1 MTSEGETPRAEGPQY
16 VLRLFI
22 TGATPRSVRAIANL
36 RRVCDEH
43 LKGAYDLEVVDLYQ
57 DPDAAKN
64 YQIIAAPTLVKMLP
78 LPLRKIIGDLA
89 DDEKV
94 LAGLDLAPKNTQ
106 AHLT

>member
-1 MTSEGETPRAEGPQY
+1 MSSQGISPPAGGPPY

-57 DPDAAKN
+57 DPEAAKK
-64 YQIIAAPTLVKMLP
+64 YQIIAAPTLVRMLP

-89 DDEKV
+89 DQEKV
-94 LAGLDLAPKNTQ
+94 LAGLDLAPKN
-106 AHLT
+106 AARRA

>member
-1 MTSEGETPRAEGPQY
+1 VSSRGTSPPPGGPPY

-36 RRVCDEH
+36 RRVCDQH
-43 LKGAYDLEVVDLYQ
+43 LQGAYDLEVVDLYQ
-57 DPDAAKN
+57 DPEAAKK
-64 YQIIAAPTLVKMLP
+64 YQIIAAPTLVRMLP

-94 LAGLDLAPKNTQ
+94 LAGLDLAPKSGPVR
-106 AHLT
+106 A

>member
-1 MTSEGETPRAEGPQY
+1 MGASTPAGGAY

-22 TGATPRSVRAIANL
+22 TGTTPRSVRAIANL

-57 DPDAAKN
+57 DPEAAKK
-64 YQIIAAPTLVKMLP
+64 YQIIAAPTLVRILP

-89 DDEKV
+89 NDEKV
-94 LAGLDLAPKNTQ
+94 LAGLDLAPRDIP
-106 AHLT
+106 ARR

>member
-1 MTSEGETPRAEGPQY
+1 MSQKGEATSAGGAY

-22 TGATPRSVRAIANL
+22 TGTTPRSVRAIANL

-57 DPDAAKN
+57 DPEAAKK

-89 DDEKV
+89 NDERV
-94 LAGLDLAPKNTQ
+94 LAGLDLTPRNIPAR
-106 AHLT
+106 L